1 MSRPKVWKSKSAAPA
16 EVRSPSENGL
26 VGRLLRLSS
35 DRPDLPGAP
44 AAAGRARK
52 AAAVG
57 LAVLCCLL
65 ARLPAART
73 LDVDNDES
81 TYTAGVGLQYAEYL
95 RAGDVMGILRCREN
109 YEHPPLVKLI
119 YGAAIAATGQDKT
132 PEQVIS
138 VCRAVAVLFACLG
151 AALLALLSPW
161 AGLLFAVH
169 SWQIYFSSK
178 GWLDSVTVFFT
189 IAAFYFFVR
198 ADQKWNR
205 AMVLSALFLGAGV
218 GSKYVNG
225 LFAATLFPFL
235 VLFFRRRPRYVL
247 AYVGLSALAFF
258 ALDPALWL
266 DPVGNL
272 KQSLT
277 FHQVQGGTALYQRF
291 LERYG
296 GDRSAIG
303 QFVSLWGNI
312 SSYQPERLA
321 FGLDRVVL
329 VLGFLGLPFLFR
341 RNVILVAWFAAAA
354 LFLLLYPIKY
364 PHYSMIFI
372 PALALSGGEA
382 LRRGVPWA
390 LQKLRVPLDH
400 PWLARLPGEAGMAA
414 LAGAALASWAA
425 VFGARHWRDGRD
437 DLRAYNSFAYTLT
450 RLGRAEEA
458 RAIFARSGQG
468 GGELTVASHLNIAD
482 LLIKEKKYV
491 EARVELAEVLRLDP
505 ESAEGH
511 ALLGNT
517 YLEESRLDEA
527 LSEYQKANVQRLTDP
542 SSVAMLWLNI
552 GSVQM
557 KRNQPG
563 EAIEPLEKAIRL
575 KPTMGEAHY
584 LLGLARAVQGD
595 LGAAERELGLGV
607 ENGVG
612 GWKIHHDLGVVY
624 AREKKYAEAIASW
637 EKALRADPQNA
648 ETRQYLES
656 ARRLAR

>member
-1 MSRPKVWKSKSAAPA
+1 MSRPKKKSATPA
-16 EVRSPSENGL
+16 EGTSPSDISL
-26 VGRLLRLSS
+26 LGRLLRLSS
-35 DRPDLPGAP
+35 DRPDLSATSGA
-44 AAAGRARK
+44 GSRARK
-52 AAAVG
+52 AAAVA

-95 RAGDVMGILRCREN
+95 RAGDLMGILRCREN

-119 YGAAIAATGQDKT
+119 YGVAIAATGQDKT
-132 PEQVIS
+132 PEQVIA

-198 ADQKWNR
+198 ANQKWNR

-225 LFAATLFPFL
+225 LFAVTLFPFL
-235 VLFFRRRPRYVL
+235 VLFFRRQPRYVL
-247 AYVGLSALAFF
+247 AYVGLAVLAFF

-303 QFVSLWGNI
+303 QFVSLWGNV

-321 FGLDRVVL
+321 FGLDRVAF

-364 PHYSMIFI
+364 PHYTMIFI

-382 LRRGVPWA
+382 LRSGVPWA
-390 LQKLRVPLDH
+390 LRRVRAPIDQTRH
-400 PWLARLPGEAGMAA
+400 PWLKWLPGEAGTAA
-414 LAGAALASWAA
+414 LAGAALAIWAA

-450 RLGRAEEA
+450 RLGRINEA
-458 RAIFARSGQG
+458 RAIFAKSGQG
-468 GGELTVASHLNIAD
+468 GGELTVASHLNVAD
-482 LLIKEKKYV
+482 LFIKEKKYA
-491 EARVELAEVLRLDP
+491 EARVELVEVLRLDP
-505 ESAEGH
+505 DSAEGH

-517 YLEESRLDEA
+517 YLEENRLDDA

-557 KRNQPG
+557 KRNQ
-563 EAIEPLEKAIRL
+563 ANDAVEPLEKAIRL
-575 KPTMGEAHY
+575 KPTMGDAHY

-595 LGAAERELGLGV
+595 LGAAEREMVLGV
-607 ENGVG
+607 ENGVD

-624 AREKKYAEAIASW
+624 ARQKKYAEAVASW